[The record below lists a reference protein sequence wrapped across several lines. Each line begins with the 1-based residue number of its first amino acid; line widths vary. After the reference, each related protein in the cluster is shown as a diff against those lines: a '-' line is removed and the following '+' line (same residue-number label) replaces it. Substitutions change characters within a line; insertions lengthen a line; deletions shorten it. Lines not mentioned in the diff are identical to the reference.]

1 MKTNFRKVVSVVC
14 AIAMLLSLCTV
25 SFINTASAAV
35 LGTTEGSY
43 KDVVKYDF
51 DNATG
56 IGHVRYVDKVKYQD
70 GSVYVK
76 NGTNG
81 GALYF
86 AANPTDGATFTTDK
100 TAAACDLF
108 KLEAGA
114 KYKITLKYKYLAGAT
129 DTGFS
134 LFCAKNVDGSSIGDP
149 EEFAGSQSQTVD
161 SNVTKDNPL
170 TADTAWKDYT
180 FEFTPTSSDHCIGI
194 KPVQPDPDINN
205 GRYTA
210 FLIDDVVIQKWNEAE
225 TVFADMSDD
234 VRLFGDDKTNDDFR
248 AYGSS
253 KTNVFNKIESNE
265 DGSVTYGITHEN
277 LADNIWAVNRDVRDA
292 SNNVIKLKK
301 GYEYAI
307 TVEYKVIKATDKG
320 SVGFAY
326 NTSGAAG
333 FVQVKPVGYT
343 NYAAGYTSTAW
354 EEYTVY
360 TDSKDLDSMA
370 LKLLMAGAGNEI
382 AIKKITVTRADSGY
396 MFVDFNDNG
405 NLTTEIVKIGDATR
419 DGANAYNTTTLK
431 EKFIG
436 WYADPQFTTPVTT
449 YSTDYTTLY
458 AKYPSVVVDFN
469 HRTAYGTE
477 GYGINTTN
485 SNSVA
490 DGVYTYTSDDTNVG
504 FILPSY
510 DANIKDAADK
520 NAFYQFKD
528 GYEYKIT
535 LVINKNGTACTPTLT
550 PSTNAGK
557 NGGRNQNGE
566 QSYTLINATE
576 EPITVSK
583 VLTFKLPSST
593 AVSNYQDYNTYT
605 IRHFGNNS
613 VVEFDKIIITQITDM
628 DDYKVGSV
636 SFVDNGKT
644 VKTSTTAGQVIEA
657 PTPAGVDGKLFIGW
671 YEQNYD
677 AYKSGDVSVS
687 SAPVS
692 FAKVGTNEVI
702 YEARYIDASTT
713 TIDFD
718 NYPLISEA
726 WRGYLTNSSASR
738 SKNFKVTADES
749 GNYFLDVK
757 NVGSGAFKTS
767 LFTDDKGT
775 KSVVYEGVRYKV
787 EVDYEVVTT
796 EGDNASDAYITF
808 VHSSINEF
816 RPYDLNFENGST
828 RLEKFSNAE
837 SGRHTVT
844 GYFTAKDLHVAKNG
858 SVEGGANRRES
869 ELSLVVSGG
878 YANVYSVKITPVSY
892 TPVFEAK
899 YDSTKGAVQ
908 VHIDSD
914 GITGIISAKP
924 AAGYTLA
931 ANGVKLVRTYKD
943 YTLSADNKEVTVS
956 AAPFYGLALNTT
968 DGSEFTFDLSKLSAD
983 MLRTLRVEVDF
994 VAESEADNAAFIGA
1008 SIRNQSATVTAGLRF
1023 RARISDA
1030 TVAAAQ
1036 KIEFVA
1042 VPEND
1047 LTDCNGLVKDYTGT
1061 MSVTGVAYEKG
1072 GKNIVYD
1079 ASIDGFTDYQVCITG
1094 LNESAQALKIA
1105 VAVKITG
1112 ADNTVT
1118 WIQINNNQSFNGL
1131 K

>member
-1 MKTNFRKVVSVVC
+1 MKTNFRKVVGLLLALVMVFSVCTVAFATTTSSTELTIKDFGVTGGEGSL
-14 AIAMLLSLCTV
+14 AIVDDPVNAGEKVLEMVANGGPDGCRNNFELADPTDTSKKFEPVAGTTYTV
-25 SFINTASAAV
+25 SFDYYSTEETTTDTPDFLLYYGAQPAYSA
-35 LGTTEGSY
+35 
-43 KDVVKYDF
+43 KYS
-51 DNATG
+51 
-56 IGHVRYVDKVKYQD
+56 KVKITSDNIGIVAEKGKWCSASMIFTAATKTGKVNDVADQLLPYLYLTFYAPTNETVKGYIKNIKISVGEDVCREYAGDTSHLVNDD
-70 GSVYVK
+70 GTFKVAKDSYNYGSCSPFSNNKCYLKKDGTFVYVPDNSNDYGTSSSLPSQTGTQYLK
-76 NGTNG
+76 MFNKASGSKIVLKPGKTYLVTLNYEILSVNSTSGFAGVAVGYNYENGRGVSTVG
-81 GALYF
+81 W
-86 AANPTDGATFTTDK
+86 ATT
-100 TAAACDLF
+100 
-108 KLEAGA
+108 
-114 KYKITLKYKYLAGAT
+114 YL
-129 DTGFS
+129 
-134 LFCAKNVDGSSIGDP
+134 VDGNVYTSATTSK
-149 EEFAGSQSQTVD
+149 QTLVCKFD
-161 SNVTKDNPL
+161 
-170 TADTAWKDYT
+170 
-180 FEFTPTSSDHCIGI
+180 
-194 KPVQPDPDINN
+194 
-205 GRYTA
+205 
-210 FLIDDVVIQKWNEAE
+210 
-225 TVFADMSDD
+225 
-234 VRLFGDDKTNDDFR
+234 
-248 AYGSS
+248 
-253 KTNVFNKIESNE
+253 
-265 DGSVTYGITHEN
+265 
-277 LADNIWAVNRDVRDA
+277 
-292 SNNVIKLKK
+292 
-301 GYEYAI
+301 
-307 TVEYKVIKATDKG
+307 
-320 SVGFAY
+320 
-326 NTSGAAG
+326 
-333 FVQVKPVGYT
+333 
-343 NYAAGYTSTAW
+343 YTSTANGDLIICLSGNGS
-354 EEYTVY
+354 EIALYDYTV
-360 TDSKDLDSMA
+360 S
-370 LKLLMAGAGNEI
+370 EI
-382 AIKKITVTRADSGY
+382 STTSEKYA
-396 MFVDFNDNG
+396 FVSYNDNG
-405 NLTTEIVKIGDATR
+405 NITIAAEAIGADITR
-419 DGANAYNTTTLK
+419 VGNNAENTALK

-458 AKYPSVVVDFN
+458 AKYPSVVIDFN

-485 SNSVA
+485 RNSVA
-490 DGVYTYTSDDTNVG
+490 DGVYTYNSVNSNVG

-510 DANIKDAADK
+510 DANIKDAVDK

-535 LVINKNGTACTPTLT
+535 FVINKNGTACTPTLT
-550 PSTNAGK
+550 PSTNAGLI
-557 NGGRNQNGE
+557 GGRNQNGE
-566 QSYTLINATE
+566 QSYTWISATE

-593 AVSNYQDYNTYT
+593 VVSNYQDYNTYT
-605 IRHFGNNS
+605 IRHFGNNN

-677 AYKSGDVSVS
+677 AYKSGDVSAS

-692 FAKVGTNEVI
+692 FAKVGVNEVI

-713 TIDFD
+713 TIDID
-718 NYPLISEA
+718 NYYLISQE
-726 WRGYLTNSSASR
+726 WNSYLTDSSADR
-738 SKNFKVTADES
+738 SKNFKITADES
-749 GNYFLDVK
+749 DNYFLDVK
-757 NVGSGAFKTS
+757 NVGSGPFKTS
-767 LFTDDKGT
+767 LFTDSTGT
-775 KSVVYEGVRYKV
+775 KSVVYEGVRYEV

-796 EGDNASDAYITF
+796 DGDNASDAYITF

-908 VHIDSD
+908 VHFNSD
-914 GITGIISAKP
+914 GITGTISAKP
-924 AAGYTLA
+924 VAGYTLA

-943 YTLSADNKEVTVS
+943 YTLSADNKNVTVS

-1008 SIRNQSATVTAGLRF
+1008 SIRNQSAAVTAGLRF

-1042 VPEND
+1042 VPENE
-1047 LTDCNGLVKDYTGT
+1047 LTDCNGLVKDYTGS
-1061 MSVTGVAYEKG
+1061 MAVTGVAYEKD